1 MSMLLGIAP
10 IGALDE
16 FGKVLT
22 FLVMISV
29 LVVLHELGHFI
40 VARRNGVH
48 VNEFSVGMGPK
59 VAGWR
64 SPRSGTQYSL
74 RALPI
79 GGYCAMYG
87 EDAKTGEAEQ
97 QREFRAEHA
106 QYPQPGDET
115 NFQAKSAWQ
124 RLRIILAG
132 PIANFILAYLILLFG
147 ALAFGVQSMNAQPVI
162 GEVTPH
168 SPAAAHGLETG
179 DRIVAVDGTPVR
191 NGDALVT
198 RINDSLGRQLTL
210 AYERNGVQY
219 QLNVTPVRCGSLDMQ
234 IVPEERNKGCIGFAP
249 VPAYARA
256 PIGQDIIA
264 SADEYGDVASEV
276 FDSLSLLLTHFAH
289 YAPQLTGVVGIGQVA
304 TTVQD
309 FGWGPYLRLAAEIS
323 FALGVMN
330 LLPIP
335 ALDGGRAAFVVA
347 EIVRRRPVDP
357 EREGLVHLA
366 GFAVILMLMLVIAFH
381 DISRIVSGQG
391 VL

>member
-1 MSMLLGIAP
+1 MNMLLATAT

-22 FLVMISV
+22 FLVMLSI
-29 LVVLHELGHFI
+29 LVILHELGHFI

-59 VAGWR
+59 LAGWR
-64 SPRSGTQYSL
+64 SPRTGTQYSL

-97 QREFRAEHA
+97 QREFRDEHTRF
-106 QYPQPGDET
+106 PKPGDNA
-115 NFQAKSAWQ
+115 NFQAKTAWQ
-124 RLRIILAG
+124 RLRIIVAG

-147 ALAFGVQSMNAQPVI
+147 ALTFGVVSMNAQPVI
-162 GEVTPH
+162 GEITPN
-168 SPAAAHGLETG
+168 SPAAVHGLKTG
-179 DRIVAVDGTPVR
+179 DRIVAVDGAAIR

-198 RINDSLGRQLTL
+198 RINASLGKRLTL
-210 AYERNGVQY
+210 DYVRDDVRYEFD
-219 QLNVTPVRCGSLDMQ
+219 VTPVRCGSIDTQ
-234 IVPEERNKGCIGFAP
+234 ILPQERDKGCIGFSP
-249 VPAYARA
+249 VPAYARV
-256 PIGQDIIA
+256 PIAQAFVD
-264 SADEYGDVASEV
+264 SANEYDDVASDV
-276 FDSLSLLLTHFAH
+276 FDSLGLLVTHFVH
-289 YAPQLTGVVGIGQVA
+289 YAPQLTGVVGIGQAA
-304 TTVQD
+304 TTIED
-309 FGWGPYLRLAAEIS
+309 FGWGPYLRLAAQIS

-335 ALDGGRAAFVVA
+335 ALDGGRAAFIVA
-347 EIVRRRPVDP
+347 EIIRRKPVDP

-366 GFAVILMLMLVIAFH
+366 GFAVILMLMLVIALH

>member
-1 MSMLLGIAP
+1 MAMLLAVSS

-16 FGKVLT
+16 LGKVLT
-22 FLVMISV
+22 FLVMLSV
-29 LVVLHELGHFI
+29 LVILHELGHF
-40 VARRNGVH
+40 VMARRNGVH
-48 VNEFSVGMGPK
+48 VNEFSVGMGPRL
-59 VAGWR
+59 AGWK

-87 EDAKTGEAEQ
+87 EDAKAGEAEQ
-97 QREFRAEHA
+97 QREFRAEHTE
-106 QYPQPGDET
+106 YPQPGDDT

-124 RLRIILAG
+124 RLSIILAG
-132 PIANFILAYLILLFG
+132 PTANFVVAYLILLFG
-147 ALAFGVQSMNAQPVI
+147 ALIFGVQSTNAQPVI

-168 SPAAAHGLETG
+168 SPAALHGLKSG
-179 DRIVAVDGTPVR
+179 DRIVAVDGDPIR
-191 NGDALVT
+191 NGDALVA
-198 RINDSLGRQLTL
+198 RINDSLGKTLTL
-210 AYERNGVQY
+210 DYERNGLRY
-219 QLNVTPVRCGSLDMQ
+219 EFDVTPVRCGSLSMQ
-234 IVPEERNKGCIGFAP
+234 VAPEERNKGCIGFMP
-249 VPAYARA
+249 VPAYARV
-256 PIGQDIIA
+256 PIGQAIVA
-264 SADEYGDVASEV
+264 SADEYGFVASEV
-276 FDSLSLLLTHFAH
+276 VDSLGLLLTHFAH
-289 YAPQLTGVVGIGQVA
+289 YAPQLTGVVGIGQAA
-304 TTVQD
+304 TTIQD
-309 FGWGPYLRLAAEIS
+309 FGWGPYLQLAAQIS

-391 VL
+391 AF